1 MKIPTLS
8 TTALA
13 LAVFAASGM
22 ASAQSVKPG
31 TKATL
36 KVNYEYVANG
46 AKKDKDYPREWR
58 VKRSFDITAQ
68 LAAQKP
74 MNLSAYKPMEA
85 EQTAD
90 MNKKQSQAAA
100 AAKKLEPTM
109 EEAMKIVEKCGD
121 DDACVEK
128 AIIAFGTTHQLTEEE
143 KSVKGDVAELSKV
156 TEADRFQIWSGV
168 SQTGTYLV
176 DEFYKGE
183 STDPACYKE
192 PRARCHYQEIR
203 KGGGPIPPPAG
214 KPNGTVVAFETD
226 AKKKDAHLVLP
237 VPLSALPYD
246 RSVKTNFPDQKDAE
260 TKGVLA
266 GFLNKLKPITVPIP
280 AGVKS
285 LSGTET
291 VKFDG
296 EEGEGGTLTIRW
308 QFATL

>member
-1 MKIPTLS
+1 MKLS
-8 TTALA
+8 IRTFALLSIAGLA
-13 LAVFAASGM
+13 LCVAAN
-22 ASAQSVKPG
+22 AQSVKPG

-36 KVNYEYVANG
+36 KVSYEYVANG

-58 VKRSFDITAQ
+58 VKRNVDITAQ
-68 LAAQKP
+68 LAAQNP
-74 MNLSAYKPMEA
+74 MNASAYKPMEA

-90 MNKKQSQAAA
+90 MNKKQAQAAA

-121 DDACVEK
+121 DEACVEK

-143 KSVKGDVAELSKV
+143 KSVKGDIAEISKIKDQ
-156 TEADRFQIWSGV
+156 TRYQIWAGV
-168 SQTGTYLV
+168 SQTGTYAV

-192 PRARCHYQEIR
+192 PRARCHFQEIR
-203 KGGGPIPPPAG
+203 KGGGNIPSPPG
-214 KPNGTVVAFETD
+214 KPNATIVAFETD
-226 AKKKDAHLVLP
+226 STRKDAHLVLP
-237 VPLSALPYD
+237 VPLAALAYD
-246 RSVKTNFPDQKDAE
+246 RSVKTNFPDEKDAE

-266 GFLNKLKPITVPIP
+266 GYLNKLKPITVAIP

-296 EEGEGGTLTIRW
+296 AEGEGGTLTIKW
-308 QFATL
+308 QFATS